1 MKDLEAR
8 TEIERDW
15 VPALLRGWAGRCP
28 SCGER
33 TLFTSYLKMTP
44 VCRACGSDFERYRA
58 DDAPAYFVIF
68 IVGHIIVPLVLL
80 IEKLYEPALWVH
92 AVLWLP
98 LCVGLSLWLLPRVK
112 GAVIGVLWALRVRS
126 RPVL

>member
-58 DDAPAYFVIF
+58 GALRGPLGIF
-68 IVGHIIVPLVLL
+68 LGVFAGVLL
-80 IEKLYEPALWVH
+80 AELLSTKVSPTA
-92 AVLWLP
+92 AWLI
-98 LCVGLSLWLLPRVK
+98 G